1 MEEQIRI
8 LKIEPGKAP
17 FVKEIDNDYKAS
29 QREVQGL
36 IDCFG
41 FGDGCVAVLNDE
53 SKINGME
60 PNRRYGDDI
69 ICGPFFICGDS
80 RDGDFISLTDEQIE
94 KYSKMF
100 SEIEQFSGQEPELE
114 PRMTIITF

>member
-1 MEEQIRI
+1 MENTIRV
-8 LKIEPGKAP
+8 LKIEPGKEP
-17 FVKEIDNDYKAS
+17 YVKEIDNDYEAS
-29 QREVQGL
+29 QREVEGL
-36 IDCFG
+36 IDCLG
-41 FGDGCVAVLNDE
+41 FDDGCVVVLNDE

-60 PNRRYGDDI
+60 PNRRYGNDI

-80 RDGDFISLTDEQIE
+80 RDGDFTSLTDEQIE

-114 PRMTIITF
+114 PRMTIIAF

>member
-1 MEEQIRI
+1 MKETIRV

-17 FVKEIDNDYKAS
+17 YVKEIENHYRAS
-29 QREVQGL
+29 QKEVGGV

-60 PNRRYGDDI
+60 PNRRCGDDI
-69 ICGPFFICGDS
+69 ICGPFFICGDGP
-80 RDGDFISLTDEQIE
+80 DGDFISLTNKQIE
-94 KYSKMF
+94 QYSRQF
-100 SEIEQFSGQEPELE
+100 GEIEQFSGQEPELE
-114 PRMTIITF
+114 AKMTFYTF